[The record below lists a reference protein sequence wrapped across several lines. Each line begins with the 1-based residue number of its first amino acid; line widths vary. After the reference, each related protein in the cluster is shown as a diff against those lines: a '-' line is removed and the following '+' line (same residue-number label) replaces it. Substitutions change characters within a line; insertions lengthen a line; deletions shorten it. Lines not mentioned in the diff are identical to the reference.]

1 MPASPTA
8 TDSGLVA
15 LVRHAHLP
23 LLLVAANAAVVW
35 AAATGRDPVVV
46 VVVAVALGW
55 TFIAERVAP
64 FDRTWNTDRGDTR
77 RDLTYA
83 ALNETLNAAS
93 IIALPLLA
101 TRLTVADVWPHDLP
115 FAIQVLGA
123 VLVLDAGITFAH
135 AASHRIGWLW
145 RFHAVHH
152 SVTRFY
158 GLNGLMKHPLHQAIE
173 MTAGVAPLL
182 LIGISQPVAVALAGC
197 VAVQLLLQH
206 ANIDYPTGPLGRW
219 LAVNAGH
226 RLHHLRYPGEGDV
239 NFGLFTL
246 LWDRAMGTYQPATSR
261 AAPTSDDLGIAGRP
275 HYPNRFKDQLVE
287 PFHRTAPTPLA

>member
-1 MPASPTA
+1 MPGPPTTA
-8 TDSGLVA
+8 HPGLVA

-23 LLLVAANAAVVW
+23 LLLVAADGAVVW
-35 AAATGRDPVVV
+35 AAATGRDLTVLM
-46 VVVAVALGW
+46 VVAAALGW
-55 TFIAERVAP
+55 TFIAERIAP
-64 FDRTWNTDRGDTR
+64 YDRAWNTDRGDTR
-77 RDLTYA
+77 RDFTYA
-83 ALNETLNAAS
+83 ALNEALNAAS

-101 TRLTVADVWPHDLP
+101 TRLTVADVWPDELP
-115 FAIQVLGA
+115 FLVQVIGA
-123 VLVLDAGITFAH
+123 ALVLDACITFAH
-135 AASHRIGWLW
+135 ASSHRIGWLW

-182 LIGISQPVAVALAGC
+182 LVGIPQPVAVALAGC
-197 VAVQLLLQH
+197 VAIQLLVQH
-206 ANIDYPTGPLGRW
+206 ANIDYTTGPMGAW

-246 LWDRAMGTYQPATSR
+246 IWDCVLGTYQAASTR
-261 AAPTSDDLGIAGRP
+261 AALSSDDLGVAGRP
-275 HYPNRFKDQLVE
+275 HYPNGFRDQLIE
-287 PFHRTAPTPLA
+287 PFRHATPTPAA